1 MPAAKTYTQAQK
13 DAALA
18 LYETHGPTA
27 VEKQLGIPKNTVAGW
42 ARRTGTRT
50 VRPERT
56 RAAVEAKVMDG
67 KLRRR
72 SIMERLYGQ
81 AEKILDDLEGETFI
95 TLIKGAGGSDHEEA
109 LGFVPPNDRKILIQ
123 SVSTATASAT
133 KLEDYDKSAVDQASG
148 AVSVIDRLMT
158 GFAQAYEAGK

>member
-42 ARRTGTRT
+42 ARKAGTRT
-50 VRPERT
+50 VRPERV
-56 RAAVEAKVMDG
+56 RAAIEAKVADG
-67 KLRRR
+67 KLRRVAIV
-72 SIMERLYGQ
+72 SRLYGRT
-81 AEKILDDLEGETFI
+81 ERILDRLEADKYRYVVALKDGTEVVDDVEPP
-95 TLIKGAGGSDHEEA
+95 AEA
-109 LGFVPPNDRKILIQ
+109 ERNH
-123 SVSTATASAT
+123 ATAIGIYLDKAA

>member
-1 MPAAKTYTQAQK
+1 VPAAKTYTQAQK

-42 ARRTGTRT
+42 ARKAGTRT
-50 VRPERT
+50 VRPERV
-56 RAAVEAKVMDG
+56 RAAIEAKVADG
-67 KLRRR
+67 KLRRVAIV
-72 SIMERLYGQ
+72 SRLYGRT
-81 AEKILDDLEGETFI
+81 ERILDRLEADKYRYVVALKDGTEVVDDVEPP
-95 TLIKGAGGSDHEEA
+95 AEA
-109 LGFVPPNDRKILIQ
+109 ERNH
-123 SVSTATASAT
+123 ATAIGIYLDKAA